1 MRWFGDKWNAAI
13 CVPEQRN
20 EIPVGRACKLCYHLF
35 SMDSVGVQFLFY
47 EEKATAWRMDDFHL
61 ECFFRMLGIT
71 KHEARNIGERLARDT
86 PPQKPFFKNDS
97 KPKEPKVMATSEDS
111 ALYFQDRKELF
122 TALNPVRENLER
134 SLHNIRS
141 LLEDPNYDEDYKV
154 LEARLPKTRMVE
166 LSISAAR
173 VYDVV
178 LADFIAYPIPPK
190 KEGE

>member
-1 MRWFGDKWNAAI
+1 
-13 CVPEQRN
+13 
-20 EIPVGRACKLCYHLF
+20 
-35 SMDSVGVQFLFY
+35 
-47 EEKATAWRMDDFHL
+47 
-61 ECFFRMLGIT
+61 
-71 KHEARNIGERLARDT
+71 
-86 PPQKPFFKNDS
+86 
-97 KPKEPKVMATSEDS
+97 MATSEDS

-166 LSISAAR
+166 LRISAAR